1 MFFFAPFVVAP
12 MYYIIAIY
20 FLAAVLPAIFLM
32 RYVYRQDSI
41 EQEPPYLLWSLVGKG
56 VLAALAAIVLEVIG
70 QTALDITM
78 DPNDPNYVL
87 CGAVFPQNINAE
99 AGWDI
104 ATSSSVTDSELP
116 I

>member
-41 EQEPPYLLWSLVGKG
+41 EQEPPYLQ
-56 VLAALAAIVLEVIG
+56 IG
-70 QTALDITM
+70 RAH
-78 DPNDPNYVL
+78 V
-87 CGAVFPQNINAE
+87 
-99 AGWDI
+99 
-104 ATSSSVTDSELP
+104 
-116 I
+116 

>member
-41 EQEPPYLLWSLVGKG
+41 EQEPPYLLWISRWTPTTPTTSTFWLSWLSL
-56 VLAALAAIVLEVIG
+56 
-70 QTALDITM
+70 
-78 DPNDPNYVL
+78 
-87 CGAVFPQNINAE
+87 
-99 AGWDI
+99 
-104 ATSSSVTDSELP
+104 
-116 I
+116 